1 MDEAKAGRKKLPL
14 HWKRAIGFVAGLL
27 LGAGDGTQVFA
38 EPAQVDETLANGR
51 PRTTVTRRF
60 SIVPARAGALRID
73 GPSLGWWDVDAGVS
87 RTATL
92 PALSLQVAPGSGSF
106 SAPAPGPTGA
116 APMEDGRITVP
127 GVQGRI
133 LPWALAT
140 VVFALLWFVTLMWAL
155 HRRVHPAV
163 APESTGRNAPPAG
176 KAAQSNLRHALEAG
190 DLGDVVEQ
198 LCAMAEP
205 RAHSLDELQ
214 QRLDDPKQREALAQ
228 AQRARW
234 AGGDAAAARAALRAA
249 FKPGPRWRTVVKG
262 QDAPLPP
269 LYPPA

>member
-1 MDEAKAGRKKLPL
+1 MQLA
-14 HWKRAIGFVAGLL
+14 
-27 LGAGDGTQVFA
+27 AGDGTQVFA

-73 GPSLGWWDVDAGVS
+73 GPSLGWWDVDAGAS

-106 SAPAPGPTGA
+106 AAPAPDPASATPRG
-116 APMEDGRITVP
+116 DGRITVP

-155 HRRVHPAV
+155 HRRVHPEV
-163 APESTGRNAPPAG
+163 APDNAGRNAPPAS
-176 KAAQSNLRHALEAG
+176 KAAQSNLKRALEAG
-190 DLGDVVEQ
+190 DLGEVVEQ
-198 LCAMAEP
+198 LCAMAVP

-214 QRLDDPKQREALAQ
+214 QRLDDPQQREALAQ
-228 AQRARW
+228 VQRARW

-249 FKPGPRWRTVVKG
+249 FKRGPRWRTSAKV
-262 QDAPLPP
+262 QDALLPP